1 MYYNNHGDFMR
12 EIKIKGIYRHFKGMY
27 YLVEDIAYDS
37 ETMEQVVVYRQL
49 YGDKKLFVRNLEMFL
64 SEVDRNKYPN
74 IECKY
79 RFTEVEEYYG

>member
-1 MYYNNHGDFMR
+1 MR

-64 SEVDRNKYPN
+64 SEVDRNQYPN

-79 RFTEVEEYYG
+79 RFTEVEEYHV